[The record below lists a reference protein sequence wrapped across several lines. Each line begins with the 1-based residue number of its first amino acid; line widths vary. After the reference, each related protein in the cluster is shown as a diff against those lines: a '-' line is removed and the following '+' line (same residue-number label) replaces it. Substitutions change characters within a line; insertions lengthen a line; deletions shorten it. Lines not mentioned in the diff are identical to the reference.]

1 MDKKILIYEDSGQKQ
16 TFRLACETTAAQA
29 NDLITVFQAYQ
40 DLKEIETID
49 EFYALVTDPILFYDE
64 TLRTGLSLQAA
75 GNRTPDP
82 ETLAKLFSYDRPN
95 YKKSIQGMPVTS
107 TDCEGCKTK
116 KIVRKPK
123 AAITSARFNAYRSY
137 LTFTPDGFI
146 LNDEAITE
154 YCKKFDYYAETP
166 QQLETAELFTQLV
179 DVLNRFDAL
188 SPLPQKDKEALTRM
202 FKIGIE
208 RPPHDGRFLIDQ
220 LSLRDEVFKY

>member
-29 NDLITVFQAYQ
+29 NDLIGYYETFQ
-40 DLKEIETID
+40 DLAVINTSA
-49 EFYALVTDPILFYDE
+49 EFEQLVADPILYYDE
-64 TLRTGLSLQAA
+64 TLRTGLNLQAT

-82 ETLAKLFSYDRPN
+82 ETLARLYAYERSN
-95 YKKSIQGMPVTS
+95 YIAVISGLPVTQ
-107 TDCEGCKTK
+107 DCGPCKSSRIIK
-116 KIVRKPK
+116 RAGKP
-123 AAITSARFNAYRSY
+123 AITSTRWNAYRNY
-137 LTFTPDGFI
+137 LTFTPSGFV

-154 YCKKFDYYAETP
+154 YCQKFNYYATEP
-166 QQLETAELFTQLV
+166 KQLEVVELFNQLV
-179 DVLNRFDAL
+179 DALNRFDAM